1 MPTSLTRVV
10 GFRATHRFWL
20 PDWPEERNRETFGL
34 LTEPHEHHY
43 TCRVTVAG
51 RVDSRTGMLV
61 DLGLLDR
68 ILKEEILTP
77 FEGRDLNRDVPA
89 FAHGTPLPTCEVLAR
104 YLFSRLAPRIPK
116 GARLERVA
124 VEEDPTLSGEC
135 TGLE

>member
-1 MPTSLTRVV
+1 MTSSLTRVV
-10 GFRATHRFWL
+10 DFHATHRFWL
-20 PDWPEERNRETFGL
+20 PDWSEERNHSTFGP
-34 LTEPHEHHY
+34 LTEPHEHRY

-51 RVDSRTGMLV
+51 RLDPRTGMVV
-61 DLGLLDR
+61 DLGVLDR
-68 ILKEEILTP
+68 ILKEEIVTP

-89 FAHGTPLPTCEVLAR
+89 FAHGAPLPTCEALAR

-124 VEEDPTLSGEC
+124 VEEDPSLSAEC

>member
-10 GFRATHRFWL
+10 SFRATHRFWL
-20 PDWPEERNRETFGL
+20 PDWPEERNRETFGQ

-51 RVDSRTGMLV
+51 RVDPRTGMLV
-61 DLGLLDR
+61 DVGQLDR
-68 ILKEEILTP
+68 ILEEEILTP
-77 FEGRDLNRDVPA
+77 FEGRDLNREVPA
-89 FAHGTPLPTCEVLAR
+89 FAHGAPLPTCEVLAR